1 MTVIIRK
8 AEERDKDAFIRL
20 EREFC
25 EYNQKLELSKHLER
39 KLCSDVPDLF
49 FADTFDSQLVDNIFF
64 HVAENNGE
72 VIGYIEGEIVEPYE
86 KELYGIYKV
95 GHINSVFVS
104 SEHRGKGAGTALVNE
119 AISWIKSQGVEICT
133 LGVVE
138 GNSSAKASYEKLG
151 FRPERTK
158 MWKKI

>member
-8 AEERDKDAFIRL
+8 AEGKDKDAFVRL

-25 EYNQKLELSKHLER
+25 EYNHRLELSSHLER
-39 KLCSDVPDLF
+39 KPCSDVPDSF
-49 FADTFDSQLVDNIFF
+49 FSNAFDALLVKNIFF
-64 HVAENNGE
+64 HITEINGE
-72 VIGYIEGEIVEPYE
+72 VIGCIEAEIVEPYE
-86 KELYGIYKV
+86 KELYGITKT
-95 GHINSVFVS
+95 GHINSVFVT
-104 SEHRGKGAGTALVNE
+104 SEHRGKGVGTALVNE
-119 AISWIKSQGVEICT
+119 AIKWIKSQGVELCT

-138 GNSSAKASYEKLG
+138 GNSDAKASYEKLG